1 MIKQCAMC
9 GTPFEAYRKAK
20 FCENC
25 RPLALKEL
33 KQKHNILLKEKRKEE
48 RNRPKHDPMESHR
61 NIVNDLM
68 QGKYHGVK
76 GANAKSKEPWFK
88 GV

>member
-25 RPLALKEL
+25 RPLAK
-33 KQKHNILLKEKRKEE
+33 KRDNEK
-48 RNRPKHDPMESHR
+48 
-61 NIVNDLM
+61 
-68 QGKYHGVK
+68 
-76 GANAKSKEPWFK
+76 A
-88 GV
+88 

>member
-1 MIKQCAMC
+1 MC

-25 RPLALKEL
+25 RPLAKKEIMKKHNFL
-33 KQKHNILLKEKRKEE
+33 LNEKRREERRQQKHDSMKWYW
-48 RNRPKHDPMESHR
+48 
-61 NIVNDLM
+61 NIVNDLK
-68 QGKYHGVK
+68 QGKYHGVG